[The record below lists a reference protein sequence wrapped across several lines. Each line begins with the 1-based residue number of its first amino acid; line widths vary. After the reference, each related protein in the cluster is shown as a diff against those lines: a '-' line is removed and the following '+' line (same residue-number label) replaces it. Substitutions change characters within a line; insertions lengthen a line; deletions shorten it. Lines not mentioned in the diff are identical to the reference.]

1 MQGSRQGP
9 RQGQPAE
16 SGTPTVALD
25 DLDRR
30 IIAELMVQGRLPN
43 NLLAERVGVAASTAL
58 LRTRRLEEAGVITG
72 YRAGVDPTALGFD
85 LQALISVRVRPGARA
100 DLPTLFDHLR
110 QQPGVQS
117 VAFVSGD
124 FDFVLH
130 IYAANTSALREF
142 VTGVLSSDPRVE
154 STHTALIFQ
163 HAQGVQPFPSTA

>member
-1 MQGSRQGP
+1 MQRQLAH
-9 RQGQPAE
+9 GQSAQDDSP
-16 SGTPTVALD
+16 SIALD

-100 DLPTLFDHLR
+100 DLPSLFDHLR
-110 QQPGVQS
+110 AQPGVQS

-142 VTGVLSSDPRVE
+142 VTGVLSGDPRVE

-163 HAQGVQPFPSTA
+163 HAQGVQPFPATN